1 MKLARKL
8 LVAVA
13 AMSLV
18 VTPALAANGG
28 GGGGG
33 GGPSSSNMPSGKQID
48 PAKKYAEGVQFLQA
62 KDYKKAQ
69 KAFDD
74 VLEVASK
81 DANTNF
87 MMSLSLIGQDKA
99 KDARKYLRNTVKYD
113 AKHIQGRGWLG
124 AVEANLGDAAKA
136 NEQKTALT
144 EMKAACAGA
153 CPDAAKI
160 DAAIA
165 QIDAALASPST
176 PLTLSGEFTQF
187 ASAKDGDAAYF
198 AASALINEGR
208 YVDALSSLRSAALAL
223 GPHADVLTYQG
234 FANRKLG
241 NYDVAVSFYSA
252 ALKLSPD
259 HRGAN
264 EYLGEYFVET
274 GQMAK
279 AKAQLVKL
287 EKICKFG
294 CEQAEELRRWIVGS
308 HS

>member
-1 MKLARKL
+1 MKLTHKL

-13 AMSLV
+13 AMSLIA
-18 VTPALAANGG
+18 TPALAANGG

-33 GGPSSSNMPSGKQID
+33 GAPSGMPSASGKQVD
-48 PAKKYAEGVQFLQA
+48 PAKRYAEGVAFLQA
-62 KDYKKAQ
+62 KDFKKAQ

-74 VLEVASK
+74 VLDVAAK
-81 DANTNF
+81 DPNSNF
-87 MMSLSLIGQDKA
+87 MMSLALIGQDNA

-113 AKHIQGRGWLG
+113 AKHVLGRGWLG
-124 AVEANLGDAAKA
+124 AVEAKLGDAGKA
-136 NEQKTALT
+136 NEQKTALV
-144 EMKAACAGA
+144 EMKTACAGA
-153 CPDAAKI
+153 CPDAGKI

-165 QIDAALASPST
+165 QIDAAVATPSA
-176 PLTLSGEFTQF
+176 PLTLSGEMVQF

-208 YVDALSSLRSAALAL
+208 YSDALYSLHDAALAL

-234 FANRKLG
+234 FANRKLH
-241 NYDVAVSFYSA
+241 NYEVAIGFYSA
-252 ALKLSPD
+252 ALKLNPD

-274 GQMAK
+274 HQMAK

-294 CEQAEELRRWIVGS
+294 CEQAEELRRWIAGDKS
-308 HS
+308 